1 MKRYYIQASYVVWC
15 DAIVEANSE
24 EEARDIA
31 QAMDGSDFEP
41 PGGGDWNVDC
51 VTETEWAHV

>member
-15 DAIVEANSE
+15 DAIVEAENE

-41 PGGGDWNVDC
+41 TGGGDWNVDC
-51 VTETEWAHV
+51 ITETEWEHV